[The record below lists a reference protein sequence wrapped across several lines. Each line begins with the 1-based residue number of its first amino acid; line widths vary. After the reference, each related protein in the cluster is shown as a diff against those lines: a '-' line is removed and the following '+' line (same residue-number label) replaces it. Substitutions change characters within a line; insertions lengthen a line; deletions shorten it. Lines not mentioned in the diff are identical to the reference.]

1 MDIKMKEIVDIKEKI
16 ENMNKYHQIEVLRIL
31 KEENNYKIIL
41 NQNNNG
47 VFVNLTE
54 LNDIILN
61 KLKIY
66 IEYVEK
72 QTNNIESIELKKE
85 LIENTFFKYKKE
97 Q

>member
-1 MDIKMKEIVDIKEKI
+1 MKEIVDIKEKI